1 MEQQH
6 RGETK
11 IERGKRFIEQ
21 VLKKVGNK
29 TLSEI
34 AEERYEEEYPDLLS
48 GMKAFLPIAYQDTNE
63 QQYIQALL
71 FAAQTSY
78 ENGLYQFACIQYHMQ
93 FMTAIYFVLLKLYH
107 LHTDEVNKA
116 LFYLLKKERKKD
128 FDSRENTKN
137 GKLYFGS
144 FAIIPESDVFLLL
157 RIMGMSDSLLDDLQK
172 RVVLR
177 NKFAHANGNLMLTS
191 DELFAEEIGKYD
203 DAIEKT
209 TSLMKSDIIKLYKD
223 TITAPDFYDPEIRG
237 YMEPEE
243 QILEG
248 FIRANSISLFE
259 LNWLRKIQAKDFDK
273 IEGARHIKD
282 LHYALCHFYDMAT
295 LDDPD
300 YSPINDEYY
309 RHKYKNNARDFAG
322 IILGCDSMI
331 SVQGYPIYYPIS
343 ICPNCKENQLVTDHA
358 TKCSYCFSCGKTY
371 DTEEYNHEDEDRMS
385 DDCIEESD

>member
-1 MEQQH
+1 MKQQH
-6 RGETK
+6 QGDTK
-11 IERGKRFIEQ
+11 IERGKRLVEQ
-21 VLKKVGNK
+21 MLKKIGNK

-34 AEERYEEEYPDLLS
+34 AEERYEDEYPDLLS

-63 QQYIQALL
+63 HQYIQALL

-93 FMTAIYFVLLKLYH
+93 FMTAVYFVLLKLYH
-107 LHTDEVNKA
+107 LHTDEVEKA
-116 LFYLLKKERKKD
+116 LFYLLKERKKD
-128 FDSRENTKN
+128 FDSSENTKD

-144 FAIIPESDVFLLL
+144 FAKISESDVFLLL
-157 RIMGMSDSLLDDLQK
+157 RIVGMPDSLLDDLKK
-172 RVVLR
+172 RVELR

-191 DELFAEEIGKYD
+191 DELFAEEISKYD

-209 TSLMKSDIIKLYKD
+209 TNLMKSDIIELYKT
-223 TITAPDFYDPEIRG
+223 TITNPEFFDPDIRG
-237 YMEPEE
+237 YIEPEE

-259 LNWLRKIQAKDFDK
+259 LNWLRKIPAKDFNEMD
-273 IEGARHIKD
+273 GTQHIKD

-300 YSPINDEYY
+300 YSPIHDEYY
-309 RHKYKNNARDFAG
+309 HHKYRNNARDFAG
-322 IILGCDSMI
+322 IILGYDSMI

-358 TKCSYCFSCGKTY
+358 TKCSYCFGCGKTY
-371 DTEEYNHEDEDRMS
+371 DMGNNNHEDDN
-385 DDCIEESD
+385 D